1 MAPLSR
7 RERALAH
14 LRSAIRYERKGLP
27 KKAVAHFGRAMHY
40 GALKDLPDEV
50 IQMIIERALKDEI
63 SMYRSLLLTNKL
75 FISIL
80 PHARVLPANFFL
92 TEPVDVIRKN
102 PVFVFFWRSIA
113 NLLPLN
119 FWKVPAQRHDS
130 KSTELLIAVTQLIT
144 RIIAEWYH
152 FCPNLFHPMVK
163 ILHDTPVSDP
173 KHQFALAKLESFMAH
188 LNKGPCAECAIL
200 QKEAP
205 EGPEETEES
214 EEAEETESPIEQI
227 RRIINKEFRPAEIGE
242 NIGVLVDKY
251 FKDPKSP
258 DLEKYGHLC
267 VWNTGS
273 VQNMANVFRDNLWK
287 NGEWDVRLWDTRS
300 VTFMDRAFA
309 SNTTGQFNGVE
320 HWDTINV
327 KSMLSMFYQ
336 AQSFNQDIGKWNTG
350 NVRNMSYMLYGARL
364 FNQDIG
370 TWNTGNVEN
379 MVCMFDNAWLFNQDI
394 SKWDTRKVKHNSDI
408 FEGATALMDEY
419 KPVFMH
425 LAPSQKATIFG
436 K

>member
-1 MAPLSR
+1 
-7 RERALAH
+7 
-14 LRSAIRYERKGLP
+14 
-27 KKAVAHFGRAMHY
+27 MHY

-50 IQMIIERALKDEI
+50 IQLIIERALKDEI
-63 SMYRSLLLTNKL
+63 SMYKSLLLTNKL
-75 FISIL
+75 FISII

-163 ILHDTPVSDP
+163 ILHDTPGSDP

-214 EEAEETESPIEQI
+214 EEAEETESPKEQI
-227 RRIINKEFRPAEIGE
+227 RRIINKQFRPAEISE

-273 VQNMANVFRDNLWK
+273 VENMANVFRDNLWK

-300 VTFMDRAFA
+300 VTIMDRAFA
-309 SNTTGQFNGVE
+309 ANTTGQFNGVE

-350 NVRNMSYMLYGARL
+350 NV
-364 FNQDIG
+364 
-370 TWNTGNVEN
+370 EN
-379 MVCMFDNAWLFNQDI
+379 MMGMFYNALLFNQDI
-394 SKWDTRKVKHNSDI
+394 SKWDTRKVKHKSDI
-408 FEGATALMDEY
+408 FDGATALMDEY

-425 LAPSQKATIFG
+425 LAPSQKATIVG